1 MFILVIVKVQ
11 GKVLSVCLFLS
22 VFYFSGEIPNSDQ
35 RRLLGYTGPVF
46 TGLRAREG
54 WWRVRGIRCGARLG
68 GTDSLKM

>member
-54 WWRVRGIRCGARLG
+54 WLWGLLFEGVVSTQRFF
-68 GTDSLKM
+68 SL